1 MKRAAHVQDRRGFGL
16 AAGMGR
22 RDFLKAALAVAPYL
36 YLAGCGGGGGG
47 ETAASGY
54 DTIVV
59 GSGMAGLAAASTL
72 AANGLKVLVLEGRD
86 RIGGRTATDTTT
98 FDVPVDLGAQWF
110 HQSPTNTLL
119 DYAGAHGYTLMPQTY
134 TVYDGAQ
141 PATPEEA
148 APALQMVE
156 TLEEEIDSA
165 GGAAAAGV
173 SPDESAAV
181 ATVSQVGQ
189 PWYQLGEGL
198 LGPNDF
204 GAGFPSLSSQ
214 DLYDYSI
221 PPPGNTM
228 IQGGMGTFVG
238 SFAEGLRIRLSTPVS
253 AIRWGGRGG
262 VKVVTAAKVIGARTA
277 IVTTP
282 MGGLAAG
289 VIAFKP
295 SLPDAYL
302 EAIANL
308 PMGNL
313 EKIFLGFSQQ
323 VFDIPINS
331 VIIPLVEQTE
341 FPLVQAP
348 LWGGDVALALIGGDL
363 ARELTTAGPAAM
375 IDYAQQQ
382 VADLFGSGILDYYES
397 GLTTNWL
404 NDPWTL
410 GSYSNATVGHAAA
423 RLQLAMPVG
432 EQIFFAGEAL
442 SVEHFQTV
450 YGAYLS
456 GIAAANQVLGAIGRQ
471 AGAQAA

>member
-1 MKRAAHVQDRRGFGL
+1 
-16 AAGMGR
+16 
-22 RDFLKAALAVAPYL
+22 
-36 YLAGCGGGGGG
+36 
-47 ETAASGY
+47 
-54 DTIVV
+54 
-59 GSGMAGLAAASTL
+59 
-72 AANGLKVLVLEGRD
+72 
-86 RIGGRTATDTTT
+86 
-98 FDVPVDLGAQWF
+98 
-110 HQSPTNTLL
+110 
-119 DYAGAHGYTLMPQTY
+119 
-134 TVYDGAQ
+134 
-141 PATPEEA
+141 
-148 APALQMVE
+148 
-156 TLEEEIDSA
+156 
-165 GGAAAAGV
+165 
-173 SPDESAAV
+173 
-181 ATVSQVGQ
+181 
-189 PWYQLGEGL
+189 
-198 LGPNDF
+198 
-204 GAGFPSLSSQ
+204 
-214 DLYDYSI
+214 
-221 PPPGNTM
+221 
-228 IQGGMGTFVG
+228 
-238 SFAEGLRIRLSTPVS
+238 
-253 AIRWGGRGG
+253 
-262 VKVVTAAKVIGARTA
+262 VVTAAKVIGARTA

-331 VIIPLVEQTE
+331 AIIPLVEQTE